1 VVSETVRPPV
11 VRESRRPAPAR
22 WRRSPALV
30 AAVVFA
36 VLGLL
41 ALGLVQRLPTTYAAR
56 AVVTVLPR
64 PDAQVGAD
72 TVQLVG
78 QKYAVLAT
86 SPDVLTA
93 AAEATGE
100 QADLHTA
107 TSAALAAG
115 TGNLDV
121 TVTLDDP
128 ARAARAANTIAGLL
142 IRDARQDQLVTGE
155 LTARATPG
163 DAETRPPRMLLRGVA
178 LVAAAL
184 AATAAW
190 ALLAGRAA
198 RRRGYGA

>member
-11 VRESRRPAPAR
+11 ARESRRSAPSR
-22 WRRSPALV
+22 WRSPALLAFV
-30 AAVVFA
+30 LFA
-36 VLGLL
+36 VLGVL
-41 ALGLVQRLPTTYAAR
+41 ALGAVQRLPTTYAAR

-86 SPDVLTA
+86 SSDVLA
-93 AAEATGE
+93 AAAAATGE
-100 QADLHTA
+100 QADLTTA

-121 TVTLDDP
+121 TVTLADP
-128 ARAARAANTIAGLL
+128 ERAARVANTIAGLL
-142 IRDARQDQLVTGE
+142 IRDARQDELVTAE
-155 LTARATPG
+155 LTARATAG
-163 DAETRPPRMLLRGVA
+163 DAETKPPRMLLRGAA

-184 AATAAW
+184 AAAAVW

-198 RRRGYGA
+198 RRREFGA